1 VIALL
6 AIAAAHAQDAAPV
19 VETAGGTL
27 GDYTGPVGLIV
38 GVVYA
43 LDKAGLLKVGRK
55 GDNGENAAVAAL
67 DARLKSAETTITR
80 LGERVDHAETDRA
93 RHDERIAGLRSD
105 LDAHRQ
111 QCATDRAADRAETA
125 GRLDRLANAIDSRR

>member
-6 AIAAAHAQDAAPV
+6 AIAAAHAQDAAPA

-55 GDNGENAAVAAL
+55 SDEGEKAAIAAL
-67 DARLKSAETTITR
+67 AERMKSAETTVSQ
-80 LGERVDHAETDRA
+80 LGRRADTAQTDRA
-93 RHDERIAGLRSD
+93 RYDERITALRSD
-105 LDAHRQ
+105 FDAHRQ
-111 QCATDRAADRAETA
+111 QSAADRAADRAETA
-125 GRLDRLANAIDSRR
+125 GRLDRLANTIDSRR